1 MIKWGGTVYTL
12 HPLFILLLAMAA
24 VTGYILEL
32 LTLFVIVIVH
42 EMGHVTVARMFG
54 WTISEVKLLPF
65 GGVAETE
72 DGSLAPAWQEWLVM
86 AAGPLQ
92 NGIMIGLAL
101 MFEQWGWWGSAWTDD
116 FIRANAFIGLF
127 NLLPVLPLDG
137 GRMLQAAASL
147 WFSYYKTLLIGA
159 RVSMAVSAAI
169 AAYSLIPVFTG
180 GKVNL
185 NLLVLGI
192 FLLWSNWEEWKNVPY
207 RFLRFL
213 MSRPARLRKWERSGC
228 LGRPIVAENGW
239 PLSGLL
245 RLLRRDEYHFIYVMD
260 PEGAIKRIIPEQRA
274 IDAYFDE
281 PGGQRK

>member
-1 MIKWGGTVYTL
+1 
-12 HPLFILLLAMAA
+12 
-24 VTGYILEL
+24 
-32 LTLFVIVIVH
+32 
-42 EMGHVTVARMFG
+42 
-54 WTISEVKLLPF
+54 
-65 GGVAETE
+65 
-72 DGSLAPAWQEWLVM
+72 M

-101 MFEQWGWWGSAWTDD
+101 LFEQWGWWGSAWTDD

-245 RLLRRDEYHFIYVMD
+245 RLIRRDEYHFIYVMD
-260 PEGAIKRIIPEQRA
+260 PEGAIKHIIPEQRA